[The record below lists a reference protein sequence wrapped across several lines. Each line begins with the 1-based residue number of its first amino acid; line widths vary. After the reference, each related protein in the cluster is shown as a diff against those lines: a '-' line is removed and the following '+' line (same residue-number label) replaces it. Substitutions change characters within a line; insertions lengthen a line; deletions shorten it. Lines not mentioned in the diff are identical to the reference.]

1 MLIAQWLAALRYRIN
16 RINGAKQTNVVF
28 VRIDDD
34 ESIEQAA
41 APQRVDLKP
50 KRRIVDPD
58 EVRREV
64 NSECLVTA
72 PRGRLHRP
80 DQSVDLSGQHRT
92 AHREL
97 ERPQDS
103 IVLSVSISRRQP
115 VRSMRF
121 HSPLE
126 EREAMRR
133 WLDPGKRRGG
143 APETNSVNIDVNVAS
158 FTRVYGWSYWGSAP
172 KRRTRR

>member
-1 MLIAQWLAALRYRIN
+1 MARSRPTSSLCC
-16 RINGAKQTNVVF
+16 
-28 VRIDDD
+28 IDDD
-34 ESIEQAA
+34 ESIEQVA
-41 APQRVDLKP
+41 APQRVDLEP

-58 EVRREV
+58 EVRRH
-64 NSECLVTA
+64 SECLVTA

-80 DQSVDLSGQHRT
+80 DQSVDVSRQHGT

-121 HSPLE
+121 HSPSE
-126 EREAMRR
+126 ERKVMRH
-133 WLDPGKRRGG
+133 WLYPGKR
-143 APETNSVNIDVNVAS
+143 
-158 FTRVYGWSYWGSAP
+158 
-172 KRRTRR
+172 